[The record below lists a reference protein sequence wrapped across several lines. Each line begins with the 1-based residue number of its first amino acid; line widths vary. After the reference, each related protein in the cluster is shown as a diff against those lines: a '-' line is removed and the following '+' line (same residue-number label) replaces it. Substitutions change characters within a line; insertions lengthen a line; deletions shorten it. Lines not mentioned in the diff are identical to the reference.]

1 MIPVSDPIAPM
12 KPAKS
17 DFGWKQRDKGSKP
30 GIELFCSFKITL

>member
-1 MIPVSDPIAPM
+1 MIPVSDPIAPL

-17 DFGWKQRDKGSKP
+17 DFGGEPRNMGSKP